1 MSGGG
6 AVGGGRWEEV
16 GVSRPPNFARGA
28 ANWASPSP
36 QGRNSLALEA
46 VNATVAPWFEVM
58 RICAAEEGHE
68 DGERQRQEG
77 ELRHRGAV
85 ASVNWRIIKVGSVGR
100 RHYTAAGR
108 QSSHLAPPLLVSA

>member
-77 ELRHRGAV
+77 ELRHRG
-85 ASVNWRIIKVGSVGR
+85 RE
-100 RHYTAAGR
+100 R
-108 QSSHLAPPLLVSA
+108 QLANNKGGFCRAEALHSCR